1 MYLGLGLTF
10 SLPQTYLWKR
20 KQKDCATL
28 IELGATIFSRMF
40 PRRGL
45 DLALV
50 SCLEHVLNLEG
61 C

>member
-28 IELGATIFSRMF
+28 IDLGATIFSRMF

-50 SCLEHVLNLEG
+50 SCL
-61 C
+61 